1 MRAFCILVL
10 AVSALAAPLRAG
22 AQAQQPSAV
31 IAEIHQAG
39 STRFADA
46 QVAAAS
52 GLQPGD
58 AVTRDQLQVAADRLA
73 QLGIFSKVNYRF
85 TTTGDKANKIVLE
98 FQLADAPLVPV
109 TFDNLPWFSDEELS
123 ATIRQQLP
131 FFDGSAPKDG
141 ALLDT
146 ISAAISQLLEARGIS
161 GRLQHTVLARPESN
175 DMTVQFHLDGPT
187 PTIAALDYGDTLART
202 SSNLAE
208 RKNDLLNKPF
218 SRFSIELF
226 EFEQIRPLYLSTGN
240 LRVNFAAPVAHI
252 AGNPSQA
259 PASNVS
265 VQLPIDPGPVFHL
278 SKLSWDGNHA
288 LDATALSA
296 LATVQPGELADG
308 MKLQDLW
315 QRVEDEYSHNGYIDA
330 HVEPQPQFD
339 DAAATVSYRVA
350 ITEGPQYHMGAL
362 VLTGLSP
369 AAEGAL
375 RAAWQL
381 APGKVFDGAY
391 VNNMFVRLEKPSS
404 QIFGAI
410 PLHYEK
416 MGHFLRIN
424 EPAHTVDVLIDF
436 Q

>member
-1 MRAFCILVL
+1 MRQLCILVL

-58 AVTRDQLQVAADRLA
+58 AVTRDQLQLAADRLA
-73 QLGIFSKVNYRF
+73 QLGIFSKVNYSF
-85 TTTGDKANKIVLE
+85 TISGDKANKIVLQ

-109 TFDNLPWFSDEELS
+109 TFDNLPWFTDEELS

-131 FFDGSAPKDG
+131 FFDGGAPKDG

-146 ISAAISQLLEARGIS
+146 ISAAVSQLLEARGIS
-161 GRLQHTVLARPESN
+161 GRLQRSVLARPENN

-187 PTIAALDYGDTLART
+187 PTIASLEYGDTLART

-252 AGNPSQA
+252 TGNPSPA
-259 PASNVS
+259 PAANVS
-265 VQLPIDPGPVFHL
+265 VQLPIDPGPVYHL
-278 SKLSWDGNHA
+278 SKLNWDGNRA
-288 LDATALSA
+288 LDTTALSA

-315 QRVEDEYSHNGYIDA
+315 QRVENEYSHNGYIDA
-330 HVEPQPQFD
+330 HVEAQPQFD

-350 ITEGPQYHMGAL
+350 ITEGPQYHMGGL

-381 APGKVFDGAY
+381 APEKVFDGTY
-391 VNNMFVRLEKPSS
+391 VNNMFARLEKPSS
-404 QIFGAI
+404 QIFGSI